1 MSKQVVWI
9 GVDVGKDEVWVSVAG
24 EKARS
29 FATTPKGMQSLCRWS
44 QVCAGEG
51 EVRLCME
58 STGVYGYRVAV
69 LCRQLGVEVSVINP
83 AQIAAFSHAQLRRTK
98 TDQVDAEVIRCF
110 AESQRPAP
118 WQPPRK
124 AVSQL
129 CWLVS
134 ELDALGEMRRQ
145 LENRAHSRQLVPDL
159 PKEALMASRK
169 VLCAISRQI
178 ANLQKRIEGLVA
190 NDAEMTQRVQLLC
203 TIPGIQ
209 QVTATHLIAYGKDH
223 WDTHTAKQ
231 LTAHAGLAPRH
242 RQSGSSIRGQSRLAK
257 QGDKRLR
264 RVLYMPTV
272 CATVHNPYVRATY
285 QRLVANGKP
294 KMLALL
300 AAMRKLIV
308 LIRAILRTNKPFTY
322 PITALT

>member
-9 GVDVGKDEVWVSVAG
+9 GVDVGKDDVWVSVAG
-24 EKARS
+24 KKGRS
-29 FATTPKGMQSLCRWS
+29 FTTTPKGVRNMCDWS
-44 QVCAGEG
+44 QSSAGDG

-69 LCRQLGVEVSVINP
+69 MCRQLDVEVSVINP
-83 AQIAAFSHAQLRRTK
+83 AQIKAFSQAQLRRTK

-110 AESQRPAP
+110 AESQHPAP

-129 CWLVS
+129 YWLIS
-134 ELDALGEMRRQ
+134 ELDALGEIRRQ
-145 LENRAHSRQLVPDL
+145 LENRKHSRQLVPDL
-159 PKEALMASRK
+159 PKEALLASRK
-169 VLCAISRQI
+169 VLQSVSRQI
-178 ANLQKRIEGLVA
+178 DSLQKRIEGLVA
-190 NDAEMTQRVQLLC
+190 NDAEMNQRVQLLC

-209 QVTATHLIAYGKDH
+209 QATATRLIAYGKDH
-223 WDTHTAKQ
+223 WDTHTARQ

-242 RQSGSSIRGQSRLAK
+242 RQSGSSIRGKSRLAK

-272 CATVHNPYVRATY
+272 CAIVHNPYVRAVY

-300 AAMRKLIV
+300 AGMRKLIV
-308 LIRAILRTNKPFTY
+308 LIRAILRTKKPFTY
-322 PITALT
+322 PIPALT

>member
-1 MSKQVVWI
+1 MSKQMVWV
-9 GVDVGKDEVWVSVAG
+9 GVDVGKDEVWASMAG
-24 EKARS
+24 KKARS
-29 FATTPKGMQSLCRWS
+29 FATTMKGMQSLYRWAQS
-44 QVCAGEG
+44 CAGEG

-58 STGVYGYRVAV
+58 STGVYGYRVV
-69 LCRQLGVEVSVINP
+69 VWCRQLGVEVSVINP

-110 AESQRPAP
+110 AESQHPAP

-129 CWLVS
+129 NWLVS

-145 LENRAHSRQLVPDL
+145 HDNRAHSRQLVPDL
-159 PKEALMASRK
+159 PKEVLVASRK
-169 VLCAISRQI
+169 VRQAITRQI
-178 ANLQKRIEGLVA
+178 DNLQKHIKELTA
-190 NDAEMTQRVQLLC
+190 SDTEMNQRVQLLC
-203 TIPGIQ
+203 TIPGIKQ
-209 QVTATHLIAYGKDH
+209 TTATRLIAYGKNH
-223 WDTHTAKQ
+223 WDTHTARQ

-242 RQSGSSIRGQSRLAK
+242 RQSGSSIKGKSRLAK

-272 CATVHNPYVRATY
+272 CATVHNPYIRATY

-322 PITALT
+322 PKTVLT

>member
-1 MSKQVVWI
+1 MSKQMVWI
-9 GVDVGKDEVWVSVAG
+9 GIDVGKDEVWASMAG
-24 EKARS
+24 KKARS
-29 FATTPKGMQSLCRWS
+29 FATTMKGMQGMYRWS
-44 QVCAGEG
+44 QSCAGEG

-83 AQIAAFSHAQLRRTK
+83 AQITAFSHAQLRRTK

-124 AVSQL
+124 AVSEL
-129 CWLVS
+129 YWLVS
-134 ELDALGEMRRQ
+134 ELDALSEIRRQ
-145 LENRAHSRQLVPDL
+145 LENREHSRQFVPDL
-159 PKEALMASRK
+159 PKEALVASGR
-169 VLCAISRQI
+169 VRQSITRQI
-178 ANLQKRIEGLVA
+178 DNLQKRIEELA
-190 NDAEMTQRVQLLC
+190 ASDTEMNQCVQLLC
-203 TIPGIQ
+203 TIPGIKQ
-209 QVTATHLIAYGKDH
+209 ATATRLIAYGKNH
-223 WDTHTAKQ
+223 WETHTARQ

-242 RQSGSSIRGQSRLAK
+242 RQSGSSIKGKSRLAK

-264 RVLYMPTV
+264 HVLYMPTV

-300 AAMRKLIV
+300 AAMRKLII
-308 LIRAILRTNKPFTY
+308 LIRAILRNNKPFTY
-322 PITALT
+322 PKPALT